1 MDDFLKGF
9 YMSKKVLLGFVSLAM
24 MFSLLGCSSGPVSP
38 QKPWKTKMGD
48 LVWVE
53 DAKIDYVYK
62 VVLKTLDEMK
72 FNVTKDQ
79 QDGLSGEIQAKTL
92 ANEKVFIELKA
103 ESADW
108 TRVKI
113 RVGFYW
119 TKQDEA
125 RVIYERI
132 KQNM

>member
-1 MDDFLKGF
+1 ML
-9 YMSKKVLLGFVSLAM
+9 KKVVLSVVLLAM
-24 MFSLLGCSSGPVSP
+24 MVSLLGCSSGPVSP
-38 QKPWKTKMGD
+38 QKPWSSKMGE

-62 VVLKTLDEMK
+62 TIIKTLDEMK
-72 FNVTKDQ
+72 FNVTKEQ

-92 ANEKVFIELKA
+92 TNKEVSIDLKA
-103 ESADW
+103 ETADW

-119 TKQDEA
+119 TNKDEA
-125 RVIYERI
+125 RVVYERI
-132 KQNM
+132 KQNL

>member
-1 MDDFLKGF
+1 
-9 YMSKKVLLGFVSLAM
+9 MSKKVLLGIVSLAM
-24 MFSLLGCSSGPVSP
+24 MFSLLGCSSGPTSP
-38 QKPWKTKMGD
+38 QKPWSSKMGE

-62 VVLKTLDEMK
+62 VVIKTLEEMK
-72 FNVTKDQ
+72 FNVTKDNH
-79 QDGLSGEIQAKTL
+79 DGLSGEIQAKTL
-92 ANEKVFIELKA
+92 TNKVVFIDLKA
-103 ESADW
+103 ETADW

-119 TKQDEA
+119 TNKDEA

-132 KQNM
+132 KQNL

>member
-1 MDDFLKGF
+1 
-9 YMSKKVLLGFVSLAM
+9 MSKKVLLSVVSLAM
-24 MFSLLGCSSGPVSP
+24 MISLLGCSSGPVSP
-38 QKPWKTKMGD
+38 QKPWSTKMGE

-62 VVLKTLDEMK
+62 VVIKTLEEMK
-72 FNVTKDQ
+72 FNVTKEQ

-92 ANEKVFIELKA
+92 TNKVVFIDLKA
-103 ESADW
+103 ETADW

-119 TKQDEA
+119 KNQDEA

-132 KQNM
+132 QQNL

>member
-1 MDDFLKGF
+1 
-9 YMSKKVLLGFVSLAM
+9 MSNKVLLSLVSFAM

-38 QKPWKTKMGD
+38 QKPWTTKMGD

-62 VVLKTLDEMK
+62 VTLKTLDEMK
-72 FNVTKDQ
+72 FNVVKDS
-79 QDGLSGEIQAKTL
+79 QDGLTAEIQAKTL
-92 ANEKVFIELKA
+92 KNEKVYLNMSA
-103 ESADW
+103 ETADW

-119 TKQDEA
+119 MKEDQA

-132 KQNM
+132 KQNL

>member
-1 MDDFLKGF
+1 
-9 YMSKKVLLGFVSLAM
+9 MSKKVLLSVVLLAM
-24 MFSLLGCSSGPVSP
+24 MVSFLGCSSGPVSP
-38 QKPWKTKMGD
+38 QKPWSTKMGE

-62 VVLKTLDEMK
+62 TVIKTLEDMN
-72 FNVTKDQ
+72 FNVTKDNH
-79 QDGLSGEIQAKTL
+79 DGLTGEIVAKTL
-92 ANEKVFIELKA
+92 KKKTVSIDLNA
-103 ESADW
+103 ETADW

-119 TKQDEA
+119 TNKDEA

-132 KQNM
+132 KQNL

>member
-1 MDDFLKGF
+1 MSNKLFL
-9 YMSKKVLLGFVSLAM
+9 SIVLLAM
-24 MFSLLGCSSGPVSP
+24 MVSLPGCSSGPTSP
-38 QKPWKTKMGD
+38 QKPWSTKMGE

-53 DAKIDYVYK
+53 DAKIDYVYG
-62 VVLKTLDEMK
+62 VVIKTLEEMK
-72 FNVTKDQ
+72 FNVTKEM

-92 ANEKVFIELKA
+92 TNEKVFIDLSA

-119 TKQDEA
+119 TKKDQA

-132 KQNM
+132 KQNL